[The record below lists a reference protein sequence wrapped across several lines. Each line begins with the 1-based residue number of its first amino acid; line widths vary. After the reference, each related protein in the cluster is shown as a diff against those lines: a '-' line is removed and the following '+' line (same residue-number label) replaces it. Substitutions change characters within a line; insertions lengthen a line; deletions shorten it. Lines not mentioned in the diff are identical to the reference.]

1 MKQRG
6 VKATSLKA
14 KIKNIAK
21 EKRVAPQLILQNFM
35 MERFLN
41 RIATSSYKDCFI
53 IKGGSL
59 ISVILG
65 IENRTT
71 MDIDMTSRGFS
82 FNEKNVQGI
91 IQDISLIDLQDDTFF
106 EIKKCEPIREDDAYG
121 GFRVFIDGFYESKFL
136 VVPFTID
143 ITTGDVV
150 TPEPQ
155 KRSWVNL
162 CNAQESFE
170 LWTYTLETIV
180 AEKIESILSKGVLN
194 TRPRDFY
201 DVYMLSK
208 LKKFNGKRFSL
219 ALKKTCE
226 HRKSWDQVK
235 NAVEHFVD
243 IENSGNLK
251 QFWERYAKSNS
262 YAANI
267 GYNDIVAVIKN
278 LLTAI

>member
-1 MKQRG
+1 M
-6 VKATSLKA
+6 
-14 KIKNIAK
+14 
-21 EKRVAPQLILQNFM
+21 
-35 MERFLN
+35 
-41 RIATSSYKDCFI
+41 
-53 IKGGSL
+53 
-59 ISVILG
+59 
-65 IENRTT
+65 
-71 MDIDMTSRGFS
+71 
-82 FNEKNVQGI
+82 
-91 IQDISLIDLQDDTFF
+91 
-106 EIKKCEPIREDDAYG
+106 
-121 GFRVFIDGFYESKFL
+121 
-136 VVPFTID
+136 
-143 ITTGDVV
+143 

-226 HRKSWDQVK
+226 HSKSWDQVK